1 MKSLYVIGKINLK
14 KYYHGT
20 DRHTYEPT
28 LALNLFNWQ
37 DNSDG
42 FYFSHYGHI
51 YLGHIQGLKRMLK
64 HAKHWVLY
72 CTVKK
77 ALGYEAESV
86 NNRDIV
92 ENDLERLARK

>member
-14 KYYHGT
+14 KYYRTT
-20 DRHTYEPT
+20 DNPVYEPT
-28 LALNLFNWQ
+28 LALNLFNWS

-42 FYFSHYGHI
+42 FYFAHSGNLNLSSI
-51 YLGHIQGLKRMLK
+51 KGLKRILR

-77 ALGYEAESV
+77 ALGYEAESI
-86 NNRDIV
+86 NNRSIV